1 MFNKMIVYEALKK
14 SLSSDSDLKSEP
26 KFGTSGQDGL
36 ISLLIHD
43 VFGGDILKTHM
54 DKYWHFYNRIE
65 GERVDFTGKNAQKA
79 KEISMFE
86 DIPST
91 PDETYDYIDQA
102 DYTTFFTQFVRAFE
116 DTIGLEK
123 LRPGISS

>member
-14 SLSSDSDLKSEP
+14 SLSSDSDRNFKTMST
-26 KFGTSGQDGL
+26 TSGQDGL

-43 VFGGDILKTHM
+43 VFGGDILKTHTN
-54 DKYWHFYNRIE
+54 KYWHFYNRIE
-65 GERVDFTGKNAQKA
+65 GERVDFTEEKSQDENL
-79 KEISMFE
+79 ISKFE

-91 PDETYDYIDQA
+91 PDETYDYVDQA
-102 DYTTFFTQFVRAFE
+102 DYTTFFTKFVRAFE

-123 LRPGISS
+123 LQPGISS